1 LKSSETN
8 EGSKVSRSLTV
19 ATTVY
24 SLDTVKKAAYR
35 FIDRFA
41 LDIDVKGNELHCL
54 LSFNPGIGDA
64 SASATLDDFK
74 RELLDQD
81 LREKVA
87 KETAPL
93 RNTILALAFAQS
105 SATPRE

>member
-1 LKSSETN
+1 MGTA
-8 EGSKVSRSLTV
+8 VSRDIAVSS
-19 ATTVY
+19 AVY

-41 LDIDVKGNELHCL
+41 LDLCL
-54 LSFNPGIGDA
+54 QGEQIQCTLTFAPATSETVADA
-64 SASATLDDFK
+64 ILQDFK

-81 LREKVA
+81 LRQSIA

-105 SATPRE
+105 NTQRE